1 MKNNGRWKK
10 IVKTLFAR
18 KVAMVSAVVVVLFI
32 AVAIL
37 APVISPYDPN
47 YADFASFLQ
56 GPGSAHLLGTDN
68 YGRDA
73 NFSIE
78 VEPTML
84 MEPLKSAAA

>member
-37 APVISPYDPN
+37 APVISPYDPIMLTLRH
-47 YADFASFLQ
+47 FS
-56 GPGSAHLLGTDN
+56 
-68 YGRDA
+68 RD
-73 NFSIE
+73 
-78 VEPTML
+78 P
-84 MEPLKSAAA
+84 AAPICWARIITEGMC